1 MVRLASIRDVEALA
15 EIHVRSWQAA
25 YAGIFPEEFLDG
37 LDRERRARW
46 WRRFISDGAT
56 VHVSEADGVVGF
68 CTAGDSDEDGWGEV
82 FAIYVHPE
90 HWGEGH
96 GRELL
101 MAGESGLAA
110 IGHERALLWVLEA
123 NSRGRRFYERQGWTV
138 GRPIRVEEIGGIQVT
153 ELRYEKRLRG
163 GP

>member
-1 MVRLASIRDVEALA
+1 MVRLATIGDAEALA
-15 EIHVRSWQAA
+15 ETHVRSWQAA

-37 LDRERRARW
+37 LDRGRRARW
-46 WRRFISDGAT
+46 WRRFIGEGAT

-68 CTAGDSDEDGWGEV
+68 CTAGDSDEDGWGEI

-110 IGHERALLWVLEA
+110 SGHDRALLWVVEA

-138 GRPIRVEEIGGIQVT
+138 GRPIRVEDIGGIQVT
-153 ELRYEKRLRG
+153 ELRYEKRLLG
-163 GP
+163 VS

>member
-1 MVRLASIRDVEALA
+1 MVRQATLGDAEALA

-37 LDRERRARW
+37 LDRGRRARW
-46 WRRFISDGAT
+46 WRRFIGDGAT

-82 FAIYVHPE
+82 FAIYVHPD

-96 GRELL
+96 GYHLL
-101 MAGESGLAA
+101 RAGENRLVEE
-110 IGHERALLWVLEA
+110 GHERALLWVLEA
-123 NSRGRRFYERQGWTV
+123 NGRGRRFYERQGWTV
-138 GRPIRVEEIGGIQVT
+138 GRPIRVEEIGGVQVT
-153 ELRYEKRLRG
+153 ELRYEKRLKG
-163 GP
+163 DS